1 MTTIKRRKRQK
12 FAYRILAGIELQRV
26 PRATSVACTDTDSV

>member
-12 FAYRILAGIELQRV
+12 IVNRIFAGNISCHHYYVINF
-26 PRATSVACTDTDSV
+26 